1 MAINPFTQLVFDL
14 FIISAIIIT
23 AYTVNFYYLAFLSRK
38 RKDVPASTDWGTP
51 SVTIQLPI
59 YNEKYVAKRLV
70 DAVCNLD
77 YPKNK
82 MRIMVCDD
90 SDDETVELLR
100 EVVDDYKIQ
109 GFQIEHVRRGTR
121 KGYKA
126 GALKHAMQTTDTDLV
141 AIFDADFIPPSWF
154 LKRAIPHFSKSN
166 IGLVQC
172 RWGHVNENYS
182 TITQVQAL
190 SLDFHFLIEQ
200 KAKSNSHL
208 FMNFNGTAG
217 IWRRTC
223 IENAGGWHTATL
235 VEDLDLS
242 YRAQMKGWKCVFLPD
257 VVVDAELPAQ
267 MNAAKRQQFRWAKGS
282 IQCAVKLLSDITLK
296 RKVALEAK
304 IQAFI
309 QLTRHIVYP
318 LMLIQFLALPVLLA
332 AEINLYVV
340 SFLPAITLAT
350 YLAMGPGAFIV
361 IIQGMYGKSWKSRAK
376 LLPSLLVY
384 NAGMSVNNTV
394 AVFDAVLGKKNE
406 FLRTPKYGII
416 TKDDDWRNKAYN
428 LPFTQT
434 TLLEIFFGVYGIM
447 GIFISIFSNNPIFV
461 PIIAL
466 QTIGFFFIAYMSL
479 SHTRFK
485 RNKSSNDKFLTK
497 KEKTA
502 NNIYKLAMITI
513 FTIIVFGGYMAISGY
528 NNDIYPL
535 DRIRGNL
542 DGVITSSDPLVIHD
556 HLVSIQSDLDLVMT
570 TLPETI
576 DTNGKVVSKNP
587 VWIFG
592 TESTNFIRIQN
603 NIDTM
608 ITSVNEIS
616 FIPKDNS
623 AYHTGMIDIT
633 DRALLLKINIMDAT
647 PSMYVSPTNIIS
659 SIIWV
664 AAIVGIFSVLKRK
677 KEQLKKVDLPNNIP
691 VKPN

>member
-1 MAINPFTQLVFDL
+1 
-14 FIISAIIIT
+14 
-23 AYTVNFYYLAFLSRK
+23 
-38 RKDVPASTDWGTP
+38 
-51 SVTIQLPI
+51 
-59 YNEKYVAKRLV
+59 
-70 DAVCNLD
+70 
-77 YPKNK
+77 
-82 MRIMVCDD
+82 
-90 SDDETVELLR
+90 
-100 EVVDDYKIQ
+100 
-109 GFQIEHVRRGTR
+109 
-121 KGYKA
+121 
-126 GALKHAMQTTDTDLV
+126 
-141 AIFDADFIPPSWF
+141 
-154 LKRAIPHFSKSN
+154 
-166 IGLVQC
+166 
-172 RWGHVNENYS
+172 
-182 TITQVQAL
+182 
-190 SLDFHFLIEQ
+190 
-200 KAKSNSHL
+200 
-208 FMNFNGTAG
+208 
-217 IWRRTC
+217 
-223 IENAGGWHTATL
+223 
-235 VEDLDLS
+235 
-242 YRAQMKGWKCVFLPD
+242 MKGWKCVFLPD

-267 MNAAKRQQFRWAKGS
+267 MNGAKRQQFRWAKGS
-282 IQCAVKLLSDITLK
+282 IQCAIKLLSDITLK
-296 RKVALEAK
+296 RRVAIEAK

-332 AEINLYVV
+332 SEINLYVV
-340 SFLPAITLAT
+340 SFLPVITLAT

-361 IIQGMYGKSWKSRAK
+361 IIHGMYGKSWKSRAK
-376 LLPSLLVY
+376 LLPALLVY

-513 FTIIVFGGYMAISGY
+513 FAIIVFGGYMAISGY
-528 NNDIYPL
+528 NTDIYPL

-570 TLPETI
+570 NLPETI
-576 DTNGKVVSKNP
+576 DTNGKVISKNP

-592 TESTNFIRIQN
+592 TESTNFLRIQN

-608 ITSVNEIS
+608 VASVNEIS
-616 FIPKDNS
+616 SISKDNS

-633 DRALLLKINIMDAT
+633 ERALLLKINIMDAT
-647 PSMYVSPTNIIS
+647 PSMYVSPANIIS

-677 KEQLKKVDLPNNIP
+677 KEQLKKVDLPNNIS
-691 VKPN
+691 VNTN

>member
-1 MAINPFTQLVFDL
+1 MSNPFIQLVFDL
-14 FIISAIIIT
+14 FILSAIIIT
-23 AYTVNFYYLAFLSRK
+23 AYTVNFYYLAFLSRR
-38 RKDVPASTDWGTP
+38 RKNTPATVDWGTP

-77 YPKNK
+77 YPKDK

-90 SDDETVELLR
+90 SDDDTVELLR
-100 EVVDDYKIQ
+100 NVVDGYKTQ

-126 GALKHAMQTTDTDLV
+126 GALKHAMQTTDTELV
-141 AIFDADFIPPSWF
+141 AIFDADFIPPTSF
-154 LKRAIPHFSKSN
+154 LKQAIPHFSKSN

-217 IWRRTC
+217 IWKRDC
-223 IENAGGWHTATL
+223 IEDAGGWHTATL

-257 VVVDAELPAQ
+257 IVVDAELPAQ
-267 MNAAKRQQFRWAKGS
+267 MNGAKRQQFRWAKGS
-282 IQCAVKLLSDITLK
+282 IQCAVKLLSDIGLK
-296 RKVALEAK
+296 RNVAIEAK

-332 AEINLYVV
+332 GQINLYVV
-340 SFLPAITLAT
+340 SFLPVITLAT
-350 YLAMGPGAFIV
+350 YLAMGPGAYIV
-361 IIQGMYGKSWKSRAK
+361 IIQSMYGKSWKSRAK
-376 LLPSLLVY
+376 LLPALLVY

-394 AVFDAVLGKKNE
+394 AVFDAVIGKKNE
-406 FLRTPKYGII
+406 FLRTPKYGIV
-416 TKDDDWRNKAYN
+416 TKDDDWKNKAYN

-485 RNKSSNDKFLTK
+485 KNKSNNDRPLTK

-502 NNIYKLAMITI
+502 NNIYKLAMVGILA
-513 FTIIVFGGYMAISGY
+513 IIVFGGYMAISGY

-542 DGVITSSDPLVIHD
+542 DGVITSSDPKIIHD
-556 HLVSIQSDLDLVMT
+556 HLVAIQTDLDLVMINI
-570 TLPETI
+570 PETI
-576 DTNGKVVSKNP
+576 DANGIVAKNP
-587 VWIFG
+587 VWMFG
-592 TESTNFIRIQN
+592 TESTNFLRIQN

-608 ITSVNEIS
+608 ILSVNEIS
-616 FIPKDNS
+616 SISKDNS
-623 AYHTGMIDIT
+623 AYHTGMLDIT
-633 DRALLLKINIMDAT
+633 DRATLLKTNIMDAT
-647 PSMYVSPTNIIS
+647 PSLYVSP
-659 SIIWV
+659 
-664 AAIVGIFSVLKRK
+664 AKYPLKYYLGCSNYWNLCCTEK
-677 KEQLKKVDLPNNIP
+677 KERTTQESRFAK
-691 VKPN
+691 